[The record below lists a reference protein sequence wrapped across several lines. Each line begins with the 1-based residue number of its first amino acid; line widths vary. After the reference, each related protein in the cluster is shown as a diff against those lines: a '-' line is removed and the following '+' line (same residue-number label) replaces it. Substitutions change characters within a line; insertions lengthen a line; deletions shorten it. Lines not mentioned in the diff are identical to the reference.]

1 MKSSLLVFI
10 CALSINSYSHE
21 VFLDHAWQ
29 IIPDGV
35 TISLRNKLM
44 DEPYDLE
51 IKITNTSTGKSIEK
65 IINSGPDDWN
75 KITFPDDFEDSHKI
89 YNFINDDSKDFYWI
103 AKVEGRLIMSGKF
116 TYPTVEYIWTKHE

>member
-1 MKSSLLVFI
+1 MKISLLVFI

-29 IIPDGV
+29 IIPDEV

-51 IKITNTSTGKSIEK
+51 IKITNRSTGKSI
-65 IINSGPDDWN
+65 
-75 KITFPDDFEDSHKI
+75 
-89 YNFINDDSKDFYWI
+89 
-103 AKVEGRLIMSGKF
+103 
-116 TYPTVEYIWTKHE
+116 